1 MVYLKKC
8 VCKKYSKQRERER
21 ERERLQ
27 TAGFLVICRFGKRKR
42 RKKGK
47 SNWQKMLATKA
58 IDGT

>member
-1 MVYLKKC
+1 MFARTIQ
-8 VCKKYSKQRERER
+8 SK